1 MARKFLAPEEV
12 AADLS
17 DKLGKKITTQ
27 SVVLWSKKPKTPKAW
42 AAALDL
48 DADPD
53 PDPPPDSD
61 RASASP
67 GARGDDEPPK
77 PPPGSATAPLVD
89 PAPKG
94 GEFAF
99 VQARIAQC
107 YSMAGA
113 GVSMAS
119 GNEGYSVVFSM
130 YAPDIAEAWI
140 KAAQDGNPVAKRII
154 AVASAGGSTGELVT
168 AHLVLLG
175 GILYVGDKA
184 PAPVAS
190 ALDSAYGGKLRPHR
204 DATVARRIAA
214 EAERSNDAD
223 FNGSG
228 DIDTTYPVGD
238 FTR

>member
-48 DADPD
+48 DADPN
-53 PDPPPDSD
+53 PDPPLDSE
-61 RASASP
+61 P
-67 GARGDDEPPK
+67 GNLTFGARTEDEPPK
-77 PPPGSATAPLVD
+77 PPSGSTAPITD

-99 VQARIAQC
+99 VQTRIAQC
-107 YSMAGA
+107 YNMAGA

-130 YAPDIAEAWI
+130 YSPDIAEAWI
-140 KAAQDGNPVAKRII
+140 KAAQDGNPVAKRIVAI
-154 AVASAGGSTGELVT
+154 ASAGGATGELVT

-204 DATVARRIAA
+204 DATVARRVAA
-214 EAERSNDAD
+214 EAERTNDAD
-223 FNGSG
+223 LNGSG
-228 DIDTTYPVGD
+228 HLDSPRAVGD